1 MTYRKSLLFSADKGL
16 LDISNHEGGVTMA
29 DSAVEPQSQEQKSLE
44 LLKKEAERLREEL
57 KKERERH
64 TDTTSE
70 LFK

>member
-1 MTYRKSLLFSADKGL
+1 
-16 LDISNHEGGVTMA
+16 MA
-29 DSAVEPQSQEQKSLE
+29 ASAVEPQSQERKSLE

-70 LFK
+70 LLK